1 MSLVDPSG
9 AKISRMPN
17 SALESAAEANPG
29 EMGERVL
36 PRMQGD
42 YIAAPW
48 DGTNPS
54 GVEPICKNVLVR
66 MDVFKVTMGA
76 TNLKWHDNQVERA
89 NLGSESG
96 TIYAIGDQAFKHNTD
111 HTINDGKKPVPGD
124 RVYCEKYAGREIMGD
139 DGVKYRLM
147 DDRCIA
153 GLYRGTSPVIQD
165 GAK

>member
-1 MSLVDPSG
+1 MSLVDASG
-9 AKISRMPN
+9 ARLNN
-17 SALESAAEANPG
+17 SALDSPADANPG
-29 EMGERVL
+29 DMSQRIL

-42 YIAAPW
+42 YIAAAW

-54 GVEPICKNVLVR
+54 GVQPIGKNVLVR
-66 MDVFKVTMGA
+66 MDSFKTTMGT
-76 TNLKWHDNQVERA
+76 TNLQWHDAQVERA

-111 HTINDGKKPVPGD
+111 LTMNDGYKPAPGE

-139 DGVKYRLM
+139 DGNKYRLM
-147 DDRCIA
+147 ADGCIA

-165 GAK
+165 EAK